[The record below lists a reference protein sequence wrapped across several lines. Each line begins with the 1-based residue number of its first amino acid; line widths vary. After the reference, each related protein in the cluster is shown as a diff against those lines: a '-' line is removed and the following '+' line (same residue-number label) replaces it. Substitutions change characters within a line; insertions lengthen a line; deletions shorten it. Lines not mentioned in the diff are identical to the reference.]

1 MEMKNI
7 RRFSLSPVTVSLILA
22 FLVLTAGFGVRASSW
37 LAGAPST
44 HAEHQPKKQEKEKPV
59 PMERE
64 VVVIRPWGFEPT
76 SLNRPPGPFILDVR
90 NTSGLREV
98 SLRLDSATGP
108 RMQETRMFREKL
120 NWRSAIDLPPGI
132 YFLTAEGYPKWS
144 YKLEITDPRRS
155 LEKDG
160 SLDEAR

>member
-1 MEMKNI
+1 MKNQL
-7 RRFSLSPVTVSLILA
+7 RFSLSTVTVSLILA
-22 FLVLTAGFGVRASSW
+22 FLVLTAGLGVRASSW
-37 LAGAPST
+37 FAGTRST
-44 HAEHQPKKQEKEKPV
+44 HGEYQPKNQEKEKPV
-59 PMERE
+59 PIGRE

-76 SLNRPPGPFILDVR
+76 SLTRPPGSFLLDVR

-120 NWRSAIDLPPGI
+120 NWRSVLDLPPGI
-132 YFLTAEGYPKWS
+132 YFLTAEGHPKWS
-144 YKLEITDPRRS
+144 YRLEITDPRRN

-160 SLDEAR
+160 SLDGAR